1 MLKFSPIPIVMAA
14 TLLTSTVVL
23 ILWLE
28 KSAPEQESGISLST
42 PITRVPASTPESM
55 QRDVA
60 QTSSIPESMSSVKK
74 ANQPAAKPEGVA
86 IRGWVGNVSG
96 DGLTGIKV
104 RVENRGF
111 DGAAIATVTAISD
124 NIGEFLLENI
134 VPGRQYKLEIEPA
147 QGYAGYS
154 LDSFSLSK
162 ADMLSNITLGA
173 VNLVDVDGMIVDTN
187 LAPVANFELTVRSL
201 SAEFPDRNIRSDAT
215 GYFSLKAFPAGEL
228 RIATN
233 ASDYFRIKGLILQPD
248 EYRNL
253 NIMIDKGNYHLS
265 GWLSDDNGAPLE
277 QAQVTL
283 KSAFTVDGYH
293 SFSYRTTVTDSSG
306 AFEFSE
312 LGGNNSTL
320 GIYANGFTTYIQQHE
335 FQSFSDTV
343 EIRLSK

>member
-1 MLKFSPIPIVMAA
+1 MFKFPPVTIVMVA
-14 TLLTSTVVL
+14 TLLASTVVL
-23 ILWLE
+23 ILWLQD
-28 KSAPEQESGISLST
+28 PRPDQEAGISLST
-42 PITRVPASTPESM
+42 SITQLPAKTPELN
-55 QRDVA
+55 QRDES
-60 QTSSIPESMSSVKK
+60 QSSSIPESRPSVKK
-74 ANQPAAKPEGVA
+74 TDQPAAIPEGVA

-104 RVENRGF
+104 QVENRGF
-111 DGAAIATVTAISD
+111 DGEAIAAITAISD
-124 NIGEFLLENI
+124 NRGEFLLENI
-134 VPGRQYKLEIEPA
+134 VHGRQYKLEIEPA

-162 ADMLSNITLGA
+162 ADVLSKIILDS

-187 LAPVANFELTVRSL
+187 LSPVADFELTVRSM
-201 SAEFPDRNIRSDAT
+201 SAEFPDRDIRSDAT

-233 ASDYFRIKGLILQPD
+233 ASDYYRIKGLILQPD

-265 GWLSDDNGAPLE
+265 GWVSDNNGAPLA

-283 KSAFTVDGYH
+283 KSAFTIDGYH

-306 AFEFSE
+306 SFEFSE
-312 LGGNNSTL
+312 LGGNRSTL
-320 GIYANGFTTYIQQHE
+320 GIYANGYTTYIQQHE